1 MSKFLQY
8 LNETTTAGALD
19 TTLPGVPWFQSNLPF
34 DWPGVLG
41 FVYNKLVF
49 KDSEYSDIILQALL
63 QTMQKHGLYSKDIQN
78 IDFEAVNKFVN
89 TETFSDEITKKLGYK
104 DPPLTY

>member
-1 MSKFLQY
+1 MSKFEKY
-8 LNETTTAGALD
+8 LNETTTSASPD
-19 TTLPGVPWFQSNLPF
+19 TTPPGVPWFKANIQI

-41 FVYNKLVF
+41 FVYKDLIF
-49 KDSEYSDIILQALL
+49 KDSEYGDIILQTLL

-78 IDFEAVNKFVN
+78 IDFDAVNKFVN